1 MTGKLLN
8 QYFWIHQVKQLTIW
22 MTNILLL
29 SIMYLLCLW
38 IHWKCFSPL
47 QLCNPC
53 CQSLKI
59 CQSGGSLQK
68 RKILVS
74 LIPKLTSNLLY
85 DYRFVKKKEINKKQ
99 HKPKPCTAADVNDSA
114 INNSERYVIMDDP
127 RVWSAD
133 IITSLTLSLC
143 SFCKRIRNYIAFS
156 CRFENEDFTFLLYWQ
171 H

>member
-1 MTGKLLN
+1 M
-8 QYFWIHQVKQLTIW
+8 
-22 MTNILLL
+22 
-29 SIMYLLCLW
+29 
-38 IHWKCFSPL
+38 

-127 RVWSAD
+127 RV
-133 IITSLTLSLC
+133 
-143 SFCKRIRNYIAFS
+143 
-156 CRFENEDFTFLLYWQ
+156 
-171 H
+171 